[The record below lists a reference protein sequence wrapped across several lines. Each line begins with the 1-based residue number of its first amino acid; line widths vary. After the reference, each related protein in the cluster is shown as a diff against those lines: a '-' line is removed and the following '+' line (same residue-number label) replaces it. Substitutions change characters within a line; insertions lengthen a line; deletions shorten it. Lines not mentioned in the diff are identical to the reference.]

1 MLTLERPEL
10 LLVAGLAALGA
21 IVALGELLRQ
31 VDRLHMAATT
41 SDELDGLPLTTDDE
55 GESN

>member
-1 MLTLERPEL
+1 MLTLERPQL

-31 VDRLHMAATT
+31 VDRLHMASTT
-41 SDELDGLPLTTDDE
+41 TDELDGLPLTTDDDGE
-55 GESN
+55 GE